1 MKNLKIRAK
10 LLVTFMLI
18 IVLFC
23 GTVATA
29 IYGLQRNAAKYTE
42 FYNVGYQVTNKVMN
56 MRRGLQIIVKDVA
69 FITIESN
76 ADKVQEHLDDIEKE
90 LKLLEEN
97 ATWLGEKFTSNPELL
112 SEFYANIQAAV
123 DMQEAVIEMSE
134 TDMERAQQMLLEE
147 YQPLLTKAVDSLI
160 EISNEVEAGAD
171 SDYKETVELQDL
183 LVAAQLAMAGGALVI
198 TIILSLYLTRSI
210 TKPLRELEKAAGK
223 IVNGQFD
230 ISVTYKSRDELGSLA
245 DAFRN
250 MAVVLETVISDA
262 SRLLSEMANGNFD
275 VRTKAEERYVG
286 SLQGLLQSIRKLN
299 RDLSMTLGQINNSAD
314 QVASGSGQVS
324 NGAQALAQ
332 GATEQAASV
341 EELAATITNISHQV
355 KSTAD
360 NALEAKA
367 QSGTASN
374 EVEECNRQ
382 MQDMMAAMEEITRTS
397 NEIDKIIKTI
407 EDIAFQTNILALNAA
422 VEAARAGTAGKGFAV
437 VAEEVRTL
445 AGKSSAASKNTAELI
460 ESSIKAVSRGTQ
472 IAGSTAESL
481 VRVVDQVRTVSD
493 NVDKI
498 ANAAEEQA
506 GAIEQVTLGVDQIS
520 SVVQTNSATS
530 EESAAASQELS
541 EQAEKL
547 KGLVAKFIL
556 RAEYAMGSAD
566 VKSSFNSGSFDS
578 IDLD

>member
-23 GTVATA
+23 GTVAIA

-69 FITIESN
+69 FVTIESN
-76 ADKVQEHLDDIEKE
+76 ADKVQEYRDDIEKE

-112 SEFYANIQAAV
+112 NEFYANIQAAV
-123 DMQEAVIEMSE
+123 NMQESVIKMSE
-134 TDMERAQQMLLEE
+134 TDMKTAQQMLLEE
-147 YQPLLTKAVDSLI
+147 YQPMLTKAVDSLI

-171 SDYKETVELQDL
+171 SDYNETVELQDL

-198 TIILSLYLTRSI
+198 TIVLSLYLTRSI

-230 ISVTYKSRDELGSLA
+230 ISVTYKSRDELGNLA

>member
-23 GTVATA
+23 GTVAIA

-112 SEFYANIQAAV
+112 NEFYANIQAAV
-123 DMQEAVIEMSE
+123 NMQESVIKMSE
-134 TDMERAQQMLLEE
+134 TDMKTAQQMLLEE
-147 YQPLLTKAVDSLI
+147 YQPMLTKAVDSLI

-171 SDYKETVELQDL
+171 SDYNETVELQDL

-198 TIILSLYLTRSI
+198 TIVLSLYLTRSI

-230 ISVTYKSRDELGSLA
+230 ISVTYKSRDELGNLA